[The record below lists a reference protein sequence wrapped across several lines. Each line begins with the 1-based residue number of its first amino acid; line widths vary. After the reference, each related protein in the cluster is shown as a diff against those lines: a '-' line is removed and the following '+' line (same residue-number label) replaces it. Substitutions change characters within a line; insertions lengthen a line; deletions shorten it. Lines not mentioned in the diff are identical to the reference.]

1 MSIHTHSA
9 IKLEKREL
17 GWGWGG
23 GRQAELVDAQQ
34 IYITA
39 EAAREESVRERERN
53 E

>member
-17 GWGWGG
+17 G
-23 GRQAELVDAQQ
+23 GRLAEPVDAQQ

-39 EAAREESVRERERN
+39 ETAREESVRERERN